1 MKLNILLLG
10 LAALVLPRASPF
22 SLLPQNFMLEAGNEK
37 VPVYYNALNL
47 LRSSVLNTNV
57 YNINLT
63 TVIIIVLFNALLGK
77 IDHCG

>member
-1 MKLNILLLG
+1 MKLNFILLG
-10 LAALVLPRASPF
+10 LVALVFPSASSF
-22 SLLPQNFMLEAGNEK
+22 SLLPENLMLEAGNEK

-47 LRSSVLNTNV
+47 LRSTVLDTNI

-77 IDHCG
+77 ICD

>member
-1 MKLNILLLG
+1 
-10 LAALVLPRASPF
+10 
-22 SLLPQNFMLEAGNEK
+22 MLEAGNEK

-47 LRSSVLNTNV
+47 LRSTVLNTNV